1 MKRSLVARFPL
12 LAVAV
17 LSLLALPALADRWVY
32 LGERHAE
39 PGGDHDSIRVGSHK
53 GEFDAL
59 RIVVK
64 NASVRIHR
72 MVVLYEN
79 GRKLELSS
87 DHRIRPG
94 ESREIP
100 LHGRYR
106 GIHRVDFWYESA
118 SREGRRSLVQ
128 LYGRR

>member
-1 MKRSLVARFPL
+1 MKRL
-12 LAVAV
+12 LARSPFLALAL
-17 LSLLALPALADRWVY
+17 LSFLALPALADRWVF
-32 LGERHAE
+32 LGERHAD
-39 PGGDHDSIRVGSHK
+39 PGGDHDTIRVGEQR

-59 RIVVK
+59 RIVVR

-72 MVVLYEN
+72 MTVLYEN
-79 GRKLELSS
+79 GRKLELSF

-94 ESREIP
+94 ESRDIP
-100 LHGRYR
+100 LRGRYR

-118 SREGRRSLVQ
+118 SHEGRRSVVQ